1 MSAFDEYMKR
11 SQREVIPGSIG
22 SYLAQKNS
30 VGRIVEPVASDVPVM
45 TLGANGITDWF
56 SQNWKWLALGG
67 LAVFALASK

>member
-1 MSAFDEYMKR
+1 MSAFDEYMR
-11 SQREVIPGSIG
+11 RTERMVIPGSIE

-45 TLGANGITDWF
+45 TLGANGISDWF

-67 LAVFALASK
+67 LALLVL